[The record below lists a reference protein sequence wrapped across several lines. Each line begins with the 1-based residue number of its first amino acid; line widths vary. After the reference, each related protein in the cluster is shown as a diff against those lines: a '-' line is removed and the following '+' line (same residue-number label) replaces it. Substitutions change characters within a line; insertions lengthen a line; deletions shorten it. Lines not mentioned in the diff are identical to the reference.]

1 MKTITTLLMTSFLLI
16 GTFNT
21 VLARDD
27 ARSERTS
34 SPRKEIKV
42 TREASTERSRGDR
55 GETRTTTV
63 RKTQVQIPSQRQ
75 NREVQMTSTKTRQE
89 GTVRNEQQNRNNQ
102 QVRNERPNNSENRN
116 NQVRNERP
124 NNNDNR
130 NNQVRNERPSNND
143 RNLGNRVSQRSSQ
156 AQYDSRGSNNR
167 QVYNRSNNYYNQ
179 ANFRYHE
186 RQLSCN
192 YCTGRG
198 FTLHVNGLRH
208 LRCNHCEGRGIRIIR
223 ELNVNACQLCYN
235 PLHNQDLGC
244 SLEDLAWLE
253 TDRIAI
259 ALDLS
264 SHQRNRVFD
273 INYRYITHHYNGGN
287 YPTSRRDREIRRVL
301 RLGQVIA
308 FALFLDELSYGD
320 ICYNCSNDRY

>member
-1 MKTITTLLMTSFLLI
+1 MKTITTLLMTSFLLV

-21 VLARDD
+21 VLARED
-27 ARSERTS
+27 ARSERAS

-42 TREASTERSRGDR
+42 KREATTERSTGNR

-63 RKTQVQIPSQRQ
+63 RKMQVQIPSQRQ
-75 NREVQMTSTKTRQE
+75 NREVQITTTKTRQE
-89 GTVRNEQQNRNNQ
+89 PSVRSEQPNRNNQ
-102 QVRNERPNNSENRN
+102 QVRNERPNN
-116 NQVRNERP
+116 
-124 NNNDNR
+124 NDNR
-130 NNQVRNERPSNND
+130 NDQVRNERPSNND
-143 RNLGNRVSQRSSQ
+143 RNLGNRVTQRSNQ

-179 ANFRYHE
+179 TNFRYHE

-223 ELNVNACQLCYN
+223 ELNVNACQLCYA

-264 SHQRNRVFD
+264 SRQRNRVFD
-273 INYRYITHHYNGGN
+273 INYRYITHHYNGGY

-301 RLGQVIA
+301 RLGQIVA
-308 FALFLDELSYGD
+308 FAILLNELSSGD